1 MRTRIISAF
10 LGTGKTY
17 YHKKYPDTTL
27 DVDISIF
34 MECTNAFPSNF
45 IEYIR
50 SKIGKYE
57 FIFVST
63 HKEVREILLDNCIF
77 FYLIYPSPFDD
88 NKKEFYLER
97 YRERG
102 DPESFIKYID
112 ENWTKWTKQCW
123 FTEYGCENI
132 KMTWATLEKELGHIV
147 AKEHGDVKE
156 DEDEKSNSIKR

>member
-10 LGTGKTY
+10 PGTGKTY
-17 YHKKYPDTTL
+17 YHNHQPNMTTL
-27 DVDISIF
+27 DVQTSEF
-34 MECTNAFPSNF
+34 TKYGEVFPNIF

-50 SKIGKYE
+50 EKIGKYE

-63 HKEVREILLDNCIF
+63 HKEVIKALLDNCIF
-77 FYLIYPSPFDD
+77 FYLIYPTPFDD
-88 NKKEFYLER
+88 NKKEFYLKR

-102 DPESFIKYID
+102 DPESFIKLID
-112 ENWTKWTKQCW
+112 KNWEKWTKQCW

-132 KMTWATLEKELGHIV
+132 KMMWPTLEKELGHIV

-156 DEDEKSNSIKR
+156 EEDETDNG